1 MELQNET
8 EPTAQQPTPEKEQI
22 ATPEPVAT
30 SEKQEPDAPQPEA
43 PEEPAP
49 VEEKE
54 EPAPVAEKEEPAP
67 VAEKEAPI
75 AEKEE
80 PASVDKKETKPD
92 EKLQLEIPEGKEEV
106 VSFLEM
112 LVEQPVEQVRE
123 AVAKVK
129 AAFYNIRKQELET
142 EKQAFLDKGNEEA
155 AFAPLTDELEEKVK
169 ELLAKF
175 KERKAER
182 IAQLEAI
189 RAEALAKKEETLT
202 KLRAIVDDTDNVN
215 RNYALFQQLQK
226 EFKQAGDVAA
236 EHVTRLWREYTKLTE
251 NFYDRLKINKELRD
265 YDFKKNLEAKEAI
278 IKEAEAADS
287 DNDVIGSLKKL
298 QALHDKWREI
308 GPVSPDIREELWQR
322 FRDIS
327 TSIRKKHQSFFEER
341 KEREKANE
349 EAKTA
354 LCERIEALDFSKLSS
369 YKAWDEATNQIK
381 ELQAEWKKLGFASP
395 KVNSELFARFR
406 ATCDKFF
413 EAKAEY
419 FKKVKGE
426 ANENLRK
433 KLELCEAAEA
443 LKDSTEWR
451 KTTDQLIE
459 LQKKWKEIGT
469 VPKRHSEAVW
479 KRFIS
484 ACDAFF
490 ENKNN
495 TTKNQRETEA
505 ANLAA
510 KRDIIAQIEALAENG
525 DPKTAADTLNEL
537 RTKWN
542 AVGHVPFKEKDALYE
557 AYQAAVKKVNSAFS
571 LRETRVKLTNFE
583 SNVEQMPADSLSRE
597 RERLMRAYEQKLNEL
612 RTYENNA
619 SFFRAKSKAGNSM
632 LQEVERRIARIR
644 EDLAVAERKIAMVDE
659 KIKAEK
665 AK

>member
-8 EPTAQQPTPEKEQI
+8 DPKAQQPTPENDSN
-22 ATPEPVAT
+22 ATPEPVVTAAEEQAPAAT
-30 SEKQEPDAPQPEA
+30 APVEPAAEAPEA
-43 PEEPAP
+43 PEA
-49 VEEKE
+49 E
-54 EPAPVAEKEEPAP
+54 EPAAAPEAEAAPEALPEKEP
-67 VAEKEAPI
+67 EKEPE
-75 AEKEE
+75 EK
-80 PASVDKKETKPD
+80 AAD
-92 EKLQLEIPEGKEEV
+92 EKADEKPQLEIPEGKEEV
-106 VSFLEM
+106 VSFLAM

-129 AAFYNIRKQELET
+129 AAFYNIRKGELEA

-155 AFAPLTDELEEKVK
+155 AFAPLPDALEEKVK
-169 ELLAKF
+169 ELLNKF

-182 IAQLEAI
+182 IAQLEAL
-189 RAEALAKKEETLT
+189 RAEALAKKEAALA
-202 KLRAIVDDTDNVN
+202 KLREIVDDTDNVN

-278 IKEAEAADS
+278 IKEAEAAAQEP
-287 DNDVIGSLKKL
+287 DVIGSLKKL
-298 QALHDKWREI
+298 QTLHDKWREI
-308 GPVSPDIREELWQR
+308 GPVAPDIREELWQR
-322 FRDIS
+322 FKDIS
-327 TSIRKKHQSFFEER
+327 TAIRKKHQSYFEER

-354 LCERIEALDFSKLSS
+354 LCERIEAIDFSELSS

-419 FKKVKGE
+419 FKRVKGE

-459 LQKKWKEIGT
+459 LQKKWKEIGA
-469 VPKRHSEAVW
+469 VPKRHSETVW

-495 TTKNQRETEA
+495 STKTQRETEA

-510 KRDIIAQIEALAENG
+510 KREIIAQIEALAENG
-525 DPKTAADTLNEL
+525 DPATAGDTLQEL
-537 RTKWN
+537 RAKWN

-557 AYQAAVKKVNSAFS
+557 AFQAAVKKVNAAFS

-597 RERLMRAYEQKLNEL
+597 RDRLLRAYEQKLNEL

-632 LQEVERRIARIR
+632 LQEVERRIARIK